1 MTEKMRNDP
10 KVKEAED
17 FLKRWMSLTPMKK
30 ERAKGYLECLEGTE
44 QYQQPQK
51 TAQEER
57 MLVLVC
63 IGCSVVVS
71 VITTKLLAI
80 HYFGIVNGY
89 VDEIC
94 NMTKDFVHKTESM
107 ICRHQQKNDQE
118 E

>member
-1 MTEKMRNDP
+1 
-10 KVKEAED
+10 
-17 FLKRWMSLTPMKK
+17 
-30 ERAKGYLECLEGTE
+30 
-44 QYQQPQK
+44 
-51 TAQEER
+51 

-94 NMTKDFVHKTESM
+94 KTKEFVQKMEST
-107 ICRHQQKNDQE
+107 ICKR
-118 E
+118 